1 MAQNWRPIEYKFI
14 LLGDSSVGKSSIF
27 KRLLGN
33 SFSKNQI
40 STLGTE
46 KAIINFDDLEIDKNT
61 RQNFKI
67 VLIDTAG
74 QERYRAITKSYFR
87 DSQGIVLIYSIVDEE
102 SFKHIE
108 AWLDSI
114 KDSLSDWKRSGYIVM
129 LLGNKL
135 DIAEENKEQR
145 MILKE
150 EAEKICSEQG
160 IYWGGEC
167 SAKTFDENKFKEIF
181 EKFMKQIYLK
191 LGNDVKNINNNKS
204 QISRKIQVYKKSQ
217 KGCFP
222 PIHSNKDV
230 CFFIFLYFI
239 IKY

>member
-46 KAIINFDDLEIDKNT
+46 KAILNFDDLEIDKNT

-67 VLIDTAG
+67 VLFDTAG

-191 LGNDVKNINNNKS
+191 LGNDVKNINNNKKQNS
-204 QISRKIQVYKKSQ
+204 RTISIYNSVNKKS
-217 KGCFP
+217 KISCCGGE
-222 PIHSNKDV
+222 
-230 CFFIFLYFI
+230 
-239 IKY
+239 

>member
-67 VLIDTAG
+67 VLFDTAG

-181 EKFMKQIYLK
+181 ENFMKQIYLK

-204 QISRKIQVYKKSQ
+204 QISRKIEVYKKSQ
-217 KGCFP
+217 KGCC
-222 PIHSNKDV
+222 SA
-230 CFFIFLYFI
+230 YA
-239 IKY
+239 

>member
-67 VLIDTAG
+67 VLFDTAG

-217 KGCFP
+217 KGCC
-222 PIHSNKDV
+222 SA
-230 CFFIFLYFI
+230 YA
-239 IKY
+239 

>member
-46 KAIINFDDLEIDKNT
+46 KAILNFDDLEIDKNT

-67 VLIDTAG
+67 VLFDTAG

-150 EAEKICSEQG
+150 EAVKICSEQG

-217 KGCFP
+217 KGCC
-222 PIHSNKDV
+222 SA
-230 CFFIFLYFI
+230 YT
-239 IKY
+239 

>member
-46 KAIINFDDLEIDKNT
+46 KAILNFDDLEIDKNT

-67 VLIDTAG
+67 VLFDTAG

-204 QISRKIQVYKKSQ
+204 QISRKIEVYKKSQ
-217 KGCFP
+217 KGCC
-222 PIHSNKDV
+222 SA
-230 CFFIFLYFI
+230 YA
-239 IKY
+239 

>member
-46 KAIINFDDLEIDKNT
+46 KAILNFDDLEIDKNT

-67 VLIDTAG
+67 VLFDTAG

-135 DIAEENKEQR
+135 DIAEEQEEQR

-150 EAEKICSEQG
+150 EAEKMCSEQG

-204 QISRKIQVYKKSQ
+204 QISRKIEVYKKSQ
-217 KGCFP
+217 KGCC
-222 PIHSNKDV
+222 SA
-230 CFFIFLYFI
+230 YA
-239 IKY
+239 

>member
-67 VLIDTAG
+67 VLFDTAG

-167 SAKTFDENKFKEIF
+167 SAKIFEENKFKEIF

-204 QISRKIQVYKKSQ
+204 QISRKIQAYKKSQ
-217 KGCFP
+217 KGCC
-222 PIHSNKDV
+222 SA
-230 CFFIFLYFI
+230 YA
-239 IKY
+239 

>member
-46 KAIINFDDLEIDKNT
+46 KAILNFDDLEIDKNT
-61 RQNFKI
+61 HQNFKI
-67 VLIDTAG
+67 VLFDTAG

-167 SAKTFDENKFKEIF
+167 SAKTFDQNKFKEIF
-181 EKFMKQIYLK
+181 ENFMKQIYLK

-204 QISRKIQVYKKSQ
+204 QISRKIEVYKKSQ
-217 KGCFP
+217 KGCC
-222 PIHSNKDV
+222 SG
-230 CFFIFLYFI
+230 YA
-239 IKY
+239 

>member
-1 MAQNWRPIEYKFI
+1 MKKTK
-14 LLGDSSVGKSSIF
+14 L
-27 KRLLGN
+27 
-33 SFSKNQI
+33 
-40 STLGTE
+40 
-46 KAIINFDDLEIDKNT
+46 
-61 RQNFKI
+61 
-67 VLIDTAG
+67 
-74 QERYRAITKSYFR
+74 TKSYFK
-87 DSQGIVLIYSIVDEE
+87 DSKGIILIYSIDDET

-108 AWLDSI
+108 TWLDSI
-114 KDSLSDWKRSGYIVM
+114 KESLSDWKRSGYIIM

-217 KGCFP
+217 KGCC
-222 PIHSNKDV
+222 SA
-230 CFFIFLYFI
+230 YT
-239 IKY
+239 

>member
-46 KAIINFDDLEIDKNT
+46 KAILNFDDLEIDKNT
-61 RQNFKI
+61 RQNIKI
-67 VLIDTAG
+67 VLFDTAG

-167 SAKTFDENKFKEIF
+167 SAKTFDQNKFKEIF
-181 EKFMKQIYLK
+181 ENFMKQIYLK

-204 QISRKIQVYKKSQ
+204 QISRKIEVYKKSQ
-217 KGCFP
+217 KGCC
-222 PIHSNKDV
+222 SA
-230 CFFIFLYFI
+230 YA
-239 IKY
+239 

>member
-33 SFSKNQI
+33 SFSENQI

-46 KAIINFDDLEIDKNT
+46 KAILNFDDLEINKNT

-67 VLIDTAG
+67 VLFDTAG

-129 LLGNKL
+129 FLGNKI

-167 SAKTFDENKFKEIF
+167 SAKTFDQNIFKEIF
-181 EKFMKQIYLK
+181 ENFMKQIYLK

-217 KGCFP
+217 KGCC
-222 PIHSNKDV
+222 SA
-230 CFFIFLYFI
+230 YT
-239 IKY
+239 

>member
-67 VLIDTAG
+67 VLFDTAG

-217 KGCFP
+217 KGCCAAFT
-222 PIHSNKDV
+222 
-230 CFFIFLYFI
+230 
-239 IKY
+239 

>member
-1 MAQNWRPIEYKFI
+1 MARNWRPIEYKFI

-46 KAIINFDDLEIDKNT
+46 KAILNFDDLEIDKNT

-67 VLIDTAG
+67 VLFDTAG

-204 QISRKIQVYKKSQ
+204 QISRKIEVYKKSQ
-217 KGCFP
+217 KGCC
-222 PIHSNKDV
+222 SG
-230 CFFIFLYFI
+230 YA
-239 IKY
+239 

>member
-46 KAIINFDDLEIDKNT
+46 KAILNFDDLEINKNT

-67 VLIDTAG
+67 VLFDTAG

-204 QISRKIQVYKKSQ
+204 QISRKIEVYKKSQ
-217 KGCFP
+217 KGCC
-222 PIHSNKDV
+222 SA
-230 CFFIFLYFI
+230 YA
-239 IKY
+239 

>member
-46 KAIINFDDLEIDKNT
+46 KAILNFDDLEIDKNT

-67 VLIDTAG
+67 VLFDTAG

-217 KGCFP
+217 KGCC
-222 PIHSNKDV
+222 SA
-230 CFFIFLYFI
+230 YT
-239 IKY
+239 

>member
-14 LLGDSSVGKSSIF
+14 LLGDSSVGKSCIF
-27 KRLLGN
+27 KRLTGN
-33 SFSKNQI
+33 SFSENQI

-46 KAIINFDDLEIDKNT
+46 KVILNFDDLEIDKNT
-61 RQNFKI
+61 HQNFKI
-67 VLIDTAG
+67 VLFDTAW

-135 DIAEENKEQR
+135 DIAEEQEEQR

-217 KGCFP
+217 KGCC
-222 PIHSNKDV
+222 SA
-230 CFFIFLYFI
+230 YT
-239 IKY
+239 

>member
-46 KAIINFDDLEIDKNT
+46 KAILNFDDLEIDKNT

-67 VLIDTAG
+67 VLFDTAG

-102 SFKHIE
+102 SFKYIE

-217 KGCFP
+217 KGCC
-222 PIHSNKDV
+222 SA
-230 CFFIFLYFI
+230 YT
-239 IKY
+239 

>member
-27 KRLLGN
+27 KRILGN

-46 KAIINFDDLEIDKNT
+46 KAILNFDDLEIDKKT
-61 RQNFKI
+61 SQNFKI
-67 VLIDTAG
+67 VLFDTAG

-135 DIAEENKEQR
+135 DIAEEHKEQR

-167 SAKTFDENKFKEIF
+167 SAKTFDQNKFKEIF
-181 EKFMKQIYLK
+181 ENFMKQIYLK

-204 QISRKIQVYKKSQ
+204 QISRKIEVYKKSQ
-217 KGCFP
+217 KGCC
-222 PIHSNKDV
+222 SA
-230 CFFIFLYFI
+230 YA
-239 IKY
+239 